1 MRNGDWMGGGMGD
14 AVAPPA
20 AVVLDALGIAYKL
33 LRYIPDPDDQSAG
46 SMAEIL
52 AADPGM
58 IFKTLVLKGDKT
70 GCFVCVLPGD
80 AAMDRKK
87 VLAVSGN
94 GHWSMVPSEQLPEV
108 TGYVRG
114 GCSPLGMKT
123 HFPTFI
129 DSSVDR
135 YPEIIVNAGRQGYL
149 LVLPPV
155 SLVRTCQARVVDLT
169 VSWPVPT
176 PGNF

>member
-1 MRNGDWMGGGMGD
+1 MRNGCGPDGMGD
-14 AVAPPA
+14 ALAPPA
-20 AVVLDALGIAYKL
+20 AAVLDSLGIAYKL
-33 LRYIPDPDDQSAG
+33 LRYTPDPIDQSARR
-46 SMAEIL
+46 MAEIL

-94 GHWSMVPSEQLPEV
+94 GHWSMVPSERLPEV

-114 GCSPLGMKT
+114 GCSPLGMKE
-123 HFPTFI
+123 HFPTYI
-129 DSSVDR
+129 DSSMDR
-135 YPEIIVNAGRQGYL
+135 HPEIIVNAGRQGYL
-149 LVLPPV
+149 LMLPPV
-155 SLVRTCQARVVDLT
+155 SLVRACRAQVADLT
-169 VSWPVPT
+169 VRQPAPA
-176 PGNF
+176 PGNS